1 MEYSQ
6 LDSELMKVEGK
17 LDAGPNLY
25 ERKPIIMKNY
35 TSELDLLAEI
45 VKVMPIWIRMSNL
58 HLKCQGQSSFKKVA
72 SLVGKPIRTDRATT
86 QKDITV

>member
-1 MEYSQ
+1 
-6 LDSELMKVEGK
+6 MKVEGK

-45 VKVMPIWIRMSNL
+45 VKVVPIWIRMSNL
-58 HLKCQGQSSFKKVA
+58 HLKC
-72 SLVGKPIRTDRATT
+72 
-86 QKDITV
+86 